1 MNYLQRYNEWE
12 NISEATLDSSKDLID
27 YNISRTGWEKIELLG
42 VSKDIKLTPV
52 SSLPDDKEFVIQ
64 IRNSSF
70 KFFPRKPLP
79 PVIKIF
85 FIFKLIFP
93 IGKF

>member
-64 IRNSSF
+64 ITVSAFQPSE
-70 KFFPRKPLP
+70 
-79 PVIKIF
+79 II
-85 FIFKLIFP
+85 
-93 IGKF
+93 

>member
-42 VSKDIKLTPV
+42 VSKDIK
-52 SSLPDDKEFVIQ
+52 
-64 IRNSSF
+64 
-70 KFFPRKPLP
+70 
-79 PVIKIF
+79 
-85 FIFKLIFP
+85 
-93 IGKF
+93 